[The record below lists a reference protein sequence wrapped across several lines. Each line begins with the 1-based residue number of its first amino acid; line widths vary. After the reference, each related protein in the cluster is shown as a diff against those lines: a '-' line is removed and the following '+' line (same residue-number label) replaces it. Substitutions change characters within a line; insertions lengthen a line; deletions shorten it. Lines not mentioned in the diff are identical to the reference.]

1 MIYLDIETDTKH
13 KQIWLCVTE
22 KDGEIKH
29 WRNKD
34 GLQEYLE
41 GHAICG
47 HNIIGFDAPV
57 LKRVW
62 DVTIPS
68 SSLIDTLILS
78 RLHNPDVDIAFIEG
92 QKVPPPHSLQ
102 AWGIRLK
109 CHKIDFTDYDA
120 GWSMAMASY
129 CEQDV
134 LLLKKLY
141 SHLIS
146 LLVRDKFST
155 QSTELEHR
163 VAIICKQMEDNGFKL
178 DMPKAM
184 SLHAHLIGRMSDIEC
199 KMQEVFKPTYEELKT
214 PQYWTVFDGSWKE
227 YKAETKTE
235 LLALLR
241 QDGCK
246 PSLIKEA
253 VAGPMKVREHLFNA
267 GSRQQIAE
275 RLSALG
281 VKFNKHTEKGNV
293 IVDETVLQGI
303 DLPEAKLVAE
313 YLMLQK
319 RTAQIS
325 SWMEF
330 VQDDGRVHGRVI
342 TNGAVTGRCTHS
354 SPNMGQ
360 VPAVNPDTPYGAEC
374 REMWT
379 VEQGNVQVGV
389 DLSGIELRCLAHYM
403 QDERWQEELLK
414 GDVHWMN
421 CQAFGL
427 VPKGTVKDD
436 SNPEHKKFRNQTKTM
451 TYAML
456 YGAGAAKIGSTA
468 GVSPTKG
475 KKLIDNFL
483 DNTPALKKLKE
494 KIARLSANGL
504 LPALDGR
511 KVWVRNAHAALNTL
525 LQSAGAI
532 VAKQWLVECDEALKL
547 HGINAKLIAF
557 VHDETQ
563 WEVAK
568 EDAEK
573 AMKIIEYSA
582 TQAGIVLKF
591 RCPVAAEGKIGN
603 NWRDCH

>member
-13 KQIWLCVTE
+13 KQIWLCVTA

-41 GHAICG
+41 GHPICG

-109 CHKIDFTDYDA
+109 SHKIDFTDYDA
-120 GWSMAMASY
+120 GWSEEMAAY

-134 LLLKKLY
+134 LLLEKLY
-141 SHLIS
+141 QHIMD
-146 LLVRDKFST
+146 LLYRDKFST
-155 QSTELEHR
+155 QSIELEHR

-199 KMQEVFKPTYEELKT
+199 KMQEVFKPTYETLKT
-214 PQYWTVFDGSWKE
+214 PQYWEVVAPDWKE
-227 YKAETKTE
+227 YRAETKTE
-235 LLALLR
+235 LLLLLR
-241 QDGCK
+241 EAGYK
-246 PSLIKEA
+246 TSLIKDA

-342 TNGAVTGRCTHS
+342 TNGAVTGRMTHS

-360 VPAVNPDTPYGAEC
+360 TPNASVSYGLEC
-374 REMWT
+374 RELWVVPENKVM
-379 VEQGNVQVGV
+379 VGV
-389 DLSGIELRCLAHYM
+389 DLSGIELRCMSHYL
-403 QDERWQEELLK
+403 QDAEWQHELLN
-414 GDVHWMN
+414 GDVHWKN
-421 CQAFGL
+421 AQSFGL
-427 VPKGTVKDD
+427 IPAGTIKDD
-436 SNPEHKKFRNQTKTM
+436 DNQEHKKARNLSKTLV
-451 TYAML
+451 YAAS
-456 YGAGAAKIGSTA
+456 YGAGAAKIGSIVGA
-468 GVSPTKG
+468 NSSKG
-475 KKLIDNFL
+475 RKLLDNFIN
-483 DNTPALKKLKE
+483 NTPGLSALKK
-494 KIARLSANGL
+494 KISKFMSKGN
-504 LPALDGR
+504 LPGLDGR
-511 KVWVRNAHAALNTL
+511 RVWIRSEHAALNTL

-532 VAKQWLVECDEALKL
+532 IAKQWLVEADIKYKEHCLDVRLLAV
-547 HGINAKLIAF
+547 
-557 VHDETQ
+557 VHDEVVLECVPEQ
-563 WEVAK
+563 ADLVK
-568 EDAEK
+568 ELTIQAAQD
-573 AMKIIEYSA
+573 
-582 TQAGIVLKF
+582 AGISLGF
-591 RCPVAAEGKIGN
+591 RCPVGAEGRVGK
-603 NWRDCH
+603 NWKDVH

>member
-13 KQIWLCVTE
+13 KQIWLCVTA

-41 GHAICG
+41 GNPVCG
-47 HNIIGFDAPV
+47 HGIINFDAPV

-68 SSLIDTLILS
+68 SSLVDTLILS

-109 CHKIDFTDYDA
+109 SHKIDFTDYDA
-120 GWSMAMASY
+120 GWSEEMAAY

-134 LLLKKLY
+134 LLLEKLY
-141 SHLIS
+141 HHIMS
-146 LLVRDKFST
+146 LLYRDKFST
-155 QSTELEHR
+155 QSIELEHR

-214 PQYWTVFDGSWKE
+214 PQYWEVVAPDWKE
-227 YKAETKTE
+227 YRAETKTE
-235 LLALLR
+235 LLLLLR
-241 QDGCK
+241 EAGYK
-246 PSLIKEA
+246 TSLIKEA

-330 VQDDGRVHGRVI
+330 VEDDGRVHGRVI
-342 TNGAVTGRCTHS
+342 TNGAVTGRMTHS

-360 VPAVNPDTPYGAEC
+360 TPNASVAYGLEC
-374 REMWT
+374 RELWVVPENKVM
-379 VEQGNVQVGV
+379 VGV
-389 DLSGIELRCLAHYM
+389 DLSGIELRCMSHYL
-403 QDERWQEELLK
+403 QDAEWQHELLN
-414 GDVHWMN
+414 GDVHWKN
-421 CQAFGL
+421 AQSFGL
-427 VPKGTVKDD
+427 IPAGTIKDD
-436 SNPEHKKFRNQTKTM
+436 DNQEHKKARNLSKTLV
-451 TYAML
+451 YAAS
-456 YGAGAAKIGSTA
+456 YGAGAAKIGSIVGA
-468 GVSPTKG
+468 NSSKG
-475 KKLIDNFL
+475 RKLLDNFIN
-483 DNTPALKKLKE
+483 NTPGLSALKK
-494 KIARLSANGL
+494 KISKFMSKGN
-504 LPALDGR
+504 LPGLDGR
-511 KVWVRNAHAALNTL
+511 RVWIRSEHAALNTL

-532 VAKQWLVECDEALKL
+532 IAKQWLVEADRKYKEHCLDVRLLAV
-547 HGINAKLIAF
+547 
-557 VHDETQ
+557 VHDEVVLECVPEQADLVRELTIQ
-563 WEVAK
+563 AAQ
-568 EDAEK
+568 D
-573 AMKIIEYSA
+573 
-582 TQAGIVLKF
+582 AGIFLGF
-591 RCPVAAEGKIGN
+591 RCPVGAEGRVGK
-603 NWRDCH
+603 NWKDVH

>member
-41 GHAICG
+41 GNQVCG
-47 HNIIGFDAPV
+47 HNIIGFDASV

-62 DVTIPS
+62 DVTIPNAN
-68 SSLIDTLILS
+68 LIDTLVLS

-109 CHKIDFTDYDA
+109 YHKIDFTDYDA
-120 GWSMAMASY
+120 GWSMAMATY

-134 LLLKKLY
+134 MLLKKLHQ
-141 SHLIS
+141 HLIT
-146 LLVRDKFST
+146 LLEKDKFSI
-155 QSTELEHR
+155 QSIELEHK

-214 PQYWTVFDGSWKE
+214 PQYWEVVAPDWKE
-227 YKAETKTE
+227 YRAETKTE

-241 QDGCK
+241 QAGYK
-246 PSLIKEA
+246 TSLIKDA
-253 VAGPMKVREHLFNA
+253 IAGPMKVREHLFNA

-342 TNGAVTGRCTHS
+342 TNGAVTGRMTHS

-360 VPAVNPDTPYGAEC
+360 TPNASVAYGLEC
-374 REMWT
+374 RELWVVPEDKVM
-379 VEQGNVQVGV
+379 VGV
-389 DLSGIELRCLAHYM
+389 DLSGIELRCMSHYL
-403 QDERWQEELLK
+403 QDDGWQHELLN
-414 GDVHWMN
+414 GDVHWKN
-421 CQAFGL
+421 AQSFGL
-427 VPKGTVKDD
+427 IPTGTIKDD
-436 SNPEHKKFRNQTKTM
+436 DNLEHKKARNLSKTLV
-451 TYAML
+451 YAAS
-456 YGAGAAKIGSTA
+456 YGAGAAKIGSIV
-468 GVSPTKG
+468 GSNSSKG
-475 KKLIDNFL
+475 KKLLDNFIN
-483 DNTPALKKLKE
+483 NTPGLSALKK
-494 KIARLSANGL
+494 KISKFMGKGN
-504 LPALDGR
+504 LPGLDGR
-511 KVWVRNAHAALNTL
+511 RVWIRSEHAALNTL

-532 VAKQWLVECDEALKL
+532 IAKQWLVEADKKYKEHHLDVRLLAV
-547 HGINAKLIAF
+547 
-557 VHDETQ
+557 VHDEVVLECVPEQ
-563 WEVAK
+563 ADLAK
-568 EDAEK
+568 ELTIQAAQE
-573 AMKIIEYSA
+573 
-582 TQAGIVLKF
+582 AGISLGF
-591 RCPVAAEGKIGN
+591 RCPIGAEGRSGK
-603 NWRDCH
+603 NWKDVH